1 MAHSPHAKDY
11 REFLRIPGSIGE
23 APIILP
29 LWRQDEV
36 LDLRQVVYADM
47 TDKQVHCWHLRPPV
61 LLQQAGLTF
70 HMLNAGP

>member
-11 REFLRIPGSIGE
+11 REFLRIPRSIGE

-29 LWRQDEV
+29 LWRHDEV

-47 TDKQVHCWHLRPPV
+47 TEKQVICQHLRHTV
-61 LLQQAGLTF
+61 LLQQPGTF
-70 HMLNAGP
+70 RMSNAGS

>member
-11 REFLRIPGSIGE
+11 REFLRIPRSIGE

-29 LWRQDEV
+29 LWRHAEV

-47 TDKQVHCWHLRPPV
+47 TEKQVKCQHFATHSAI
-61 LLQQAGLTF
+61 QQPGTF
-70 HMLNAGP
+70 RMSNAGS

>member
-36 LDLRQVVYADM
+36 LDLRRVVYADM
-47 TDKQVHCWHLRPPV
+47 TDKHSTCKNL
-61 LLQQAGLTF
+61 G
-70 HMLNAGP
+70 

>member
-11 REFLRIPGSIGE
+11 REFLRIPRSIGE

-29 LWRQDEV
+29 LWRQAEV

-47 TDKQVHCWHLRPPV
+47 TDKQVHCRHL
-61 LLQQAGLTF
+61 
-70 HMLNAGP
+70 